1 MLGPGLF
8 FLGGCPPY
16 LLIRY
21 TDRINTLININ
32 KLHCYI
38 MFTMLYRVTLKS
50 KRAKKG
56 PIGP

>member
-50 KRAKKG
+50 E
-56 PIGP
+56 